1 MHAAGCRA
9 ESDATN
15 KKGGGHNREP
25 CALKLPDIGTIT
37 SARHFFVRLK
47 PKLFPNRAG
56 LSRFLGRFEMLVRMV
71 RGGALDDMQ

>member
-1 MHAAGCRA
+1 MHAAECRA

-15 KKGGGHNREP
+15 GHKSESCP
-25 CALKLPDIGTIT
+25 LKLPDIGTIT

-47 PKLFPNRAG
+47 PKFFPNRAG
-56 LSRFLGRFEMLVRMV
+56 LSRFLGRFEMLVRTV